1 MLVTQ
6 RRMECLVTAQ
16 EFVKISTQLF
26 NDMRVWI
33 AEASKGSALSA
44 SDLAML
50 NASVKI
56 VERVTLKEVE
66 EKPGTS
72 N

>member
-1 MLVTQ
+1 M
-6 RRMECLVTAQ
+6 TAQ
-16 EFVKISTQLF
+16 EFLKISTQLF

-33 AEASKGSALSA
+33 AEASKDSALSA

-66 EKPGTS
+66 EKPDTS
-72 N
+72 NVTR

>member
-1 MLVTQ
+1 
-6 RRMECLVTAQ
+6 
-16 EFVKISTQLF
+16 
-26 NDMRVWI
+26 MRVWI
-33 AEASKGSALSA
+33 AEASKDSALSA

-66 EKPGTS
+66 EKPDTS
-72 N
+72 NLTR

>member
-1 MLVTQ
+1 M
-6 RRMECLVTAQ
+6 TAQ
-16 EFVKISTQLF
+16 EFLKISTQLF

-33 AEASKGSALSA
+33 AEASKDSALSA

-72 N
+72 NVTR

>member
-1 MLVTQ
+1 
-6 RRMECLVTAQ
+6 VTAQ
-16 EFVKISTQLF
+16 EFLNISTKLF

-33 AEASKGSALSA
+33 AEASKDGALSA

-50 NASVKI
+50 TASIKI
-56 VERVTLKEVE
+56 VERVTLREAE
-66 EKPGTS
+66 AKPETP